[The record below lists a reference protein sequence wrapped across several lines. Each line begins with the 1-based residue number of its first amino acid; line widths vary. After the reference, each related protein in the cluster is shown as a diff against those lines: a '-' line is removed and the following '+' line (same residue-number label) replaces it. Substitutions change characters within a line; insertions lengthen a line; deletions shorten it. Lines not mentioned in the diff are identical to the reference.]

1 VIVSFAKEQE
11 EVIYGVLPA
20 LKSNNPF
27 KVFFHGFIR
36 LGQKMQKA
44 PGLGS
49 KLACLYKGAGW
60 TLKMVE
66 ESR

>member
-36 LGQKMQKA
+36 
-44 PGLGS
+44 
-49 KLACLYKGAGW
+49 
-60 TLKMVE
+60 
-66 ESR
+66 